1 MGERFQGLG
10 SPECE
15 SGPSVRAGVIVHPY
29 PLSMTIQLPLAI
41 ENGVAVLTLEQPG
54 KPVVVLD
61 HELIQRLDTTLR
73 GLRTNAQWSSITGL
87 VLASASERVFVAGAD
102 LNAIQVLDDA
112 ALHKYLQYASD
123 VFALISNL
131 PFPTA
136 AAINGAAL
144 GGGLELAMHCDALI
158 GAPTPVRDGQPK
170 PYPIGLPEAGLSIC
184 PGWGGTCL
192 LPARISPA
200 DAIRRTAAG
209 KPMTSDEAIAAGLF
223 DAVAPS
229 AAELLATAKRWVRD
243 RAASGRPERDGA
255 PQRHVGRA
263 AFAKAAIPAF
273 DSVRGEIIAT
283 EPGRA
288 VAEAVNAGLSRGWK
302 ACLEVEQRELV
313 RLRHTPAGREAIAA
327 FFAKSKK

>member
-1 MGERFQGLG
+1 MI
-10 SPECE
+10 
-15 SGPSVRAGVIVHPY
+15 A
-29 PLSMTIQLPLAI
+29 PLPVTIDA
-41 ENGVAVLTLEQPG
+41 GVAVLTLEQPG

-61 HELIQRLDTTLR
+61 HELIQRLDHTLR
-73 GLRTNAQWSSITGL
+73 ALRSHPQWNSIVGL

-102 LNAIQVLDDA
+102 LNAIQSLDDA
-112 ALHKYLQYASD
+112 ALHKYLAYASE
-123 VFALISNL
+123 VFALLSNL

-192 LPARISPA
+192 LPARMNPA
-200 DAIRRTAAG
+200 EAVRRTAQG
-209 KPMTSDEAIAAGLF
+209 KPLTSDEAVTSGLF

-229 AAELLATAKRWVRD
+229 VGELLATAKTWVKT
-243 RAASGRPERDGA
+243 RASKGRIERDGA
-255 PQRHVGRA
+255 PLRHAGRQSVAKATIA
-263 AFAKAAIPAF
+263 AF
-273 DSVRGEIIAT
+273 DTVRGEVIAT

-288 VAEAVNAGLSRGWK
+288 VAEAVNAGLTKGWK

-313 RLRHTPAGREAIAA
+313 RLRRTPAGKAAIEA

>member
-1 MGERFQGLG
+1 MT
-10 SPECE
+10 SPL
-15 SGPSVRAGVIVHPY
+15 PVSVDG
-29 PLSMTIQLPLAI
+29 
-41 ENGVAVLTLEQPG
+41 GVAVLTLEQPG

-61 HELIQRLDTTLR
+61 QELIQRLDATLR
-73 GLRTNAQWSSITGL
+73 GLRTDPRWSSIVGL

-102 LNAIQVLDDA
+102 LNAIQSLDDA
-112 ALHKYLQYASD
+112 ALHAYLAYASG
-123 VFALISNL
+123 VFALLSTL

-170 PYPIGLPEAGLSIC
+170 PYPVGLPEAGLSIC

-192 LPARISPA
+192 LPARMDPA
-200 DAIRRTAAG
+200 DAIRRTAQG

-229 AAELLATAKRWVRD
+229 AGELRATAKAWVKA
-243 RAASGRPERDGA
+243 RAAAGRIERDGA
-255 PQRHVGRA
+255 PLRHAGRN
-263 AFAKAAIPAF
+263 AFAKACIPAL
-273 DSVRGEIIAT
+273 DSVRDEVIAT

-288 VAEAVNAGLSRGWK
+288 VAGAVNAGLSRGWK

-313 RLRHTPAGREAIAA
+313 RLRSTPAGKAAIEA
-327 FFAKSKK
+327 FFARGKK